1 MNFDDFLKR
10 YSIEEFA
17 SYGFEVQSVVMDK
30 ETLIN
35 MLTDLYDEAYNDGIS
50 FKNVEWHK
58 IS

>member
-10 YSIEEFA
+10 YSIEEFTH
-17 SYGFEVQSVVMDK
+17 SVVMDK
-30 ETLIN
+30 ETLIEL
-35 MLTDLYDEAYNDGIS
+35 LTDLYNEAYNDGIS